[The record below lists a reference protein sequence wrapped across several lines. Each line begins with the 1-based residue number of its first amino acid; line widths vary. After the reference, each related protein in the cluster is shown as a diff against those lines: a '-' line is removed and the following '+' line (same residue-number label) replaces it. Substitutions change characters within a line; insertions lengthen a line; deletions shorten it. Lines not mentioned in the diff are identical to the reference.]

1 MSWLESINWFPQI
14 SAPVA
19 LLLVA
24 TIAYFYGRRSSTAPA
39 SATVRSRRELRRAQ
53 AVAQELESISEL
65 IRKHV
70 SKHRSTLN
78 RFKQR
83 VNRLGDG
90 NQDAAMRELFAE
102 AEEMLQPTIQ
112 FAGQIAHAYDQI
124 RQQTNRLM
132 AFTDARTDPLTG
144 VSNRRALDDTL
155 SGQLA
160 LKARYKANFTLAIFD
175 IDHFKRVNDR
185 EGHLAGDRI
194 LQDVAQ
200 IIDEN
205 ARETDTVVRYGGE
218 EFVVVMPETDI
229 EGASYFTNRVRES
242 IEEKLPV
249 TISGGVT
256 EALDGD
262 SVQSII
268 ARADEALYEAKTT
281 GRNRVYRHDGQNV
294 ECILEQAP
302 EKVEVEAV

>member
-1 MSWLESINWFPQI
+1 MHWLESFNWFPEI
-14 SAPVA
+14 STPVA

-24 TIAYFYGRRSSTAPA
+24 TIAYFYGRRQSVAFG

-53 AVAQELESISEL
+53 AVARELENISEL

-70 SKHRSTLN
+70 TKHRATLS

-83 VNRLGDG
+83 VNRLDET
-90 NQDAAMRELFAE
+90 NNDAAMRDLFRE
-102 AEEMLQPTIQ
+102 AEEILQPTIQ

-124 RQQTNRLM
+124 RQQTDRLM
-132 AFTDARTDPLTG
+132 AFTDSRTDPLTG

-160 LKARYKANFTLAIFD
+160 LKARYQTHFTLAMFD

-185 EGHLAGDRI
+185 DGHLVGDRI

-200 IIDEN
+200 VIEEN

-218 EFVVVMPETDI
+218 EFVVVMPETDL
-229 EGASYFTNRVRES
+229 EGASFFGNRVREA
-242 IEEKLPV
+242 IQERLPV
-249 TISGGVT
+249 TLSGGVT
-256 EALDGD
+256 QALDGD

-268 ARADEALYEAKTT
+268 ARADAALYEAKAH
-281 GRNRVYRHDGQNV
+281 GRDTVYRHDGQCV
-294 ECILEQAP
+294 ECVLEQVP
-302 EKVEVEAV
+302 VETAQ